1 MASMSYLHDR
11 HLQNEIKKMINDYSK
26 KGEDAIIQGDYKKG
40 TSYGYEALLLL
51 QVVSGTLTIEQ
62 YAAEKN
68 RLSHQPYTVE
78 VIRHAGVE
86 RLYHLH
92 GAVNLKKYA
101 IELMNFTPDL
111 WAESTSVIPAF
122 RSVSPIMILIPNGET
137 EAPIMRPPPIRI
149 WWEIED
155 QHSTDLVGTQ
165 VLVWREQCDETMI
178 EYWIERISESDGIQ
192 WAHMM
197 TWHNIDSPSV
207 LPRS

>member
-1 MASMSYLHDR
+1 MATMTYLYDPR
-11 HLQNEIKKMINDYSK
+11 LQNEIKKMINDYSK
-26 KGEDAIIQGDYKKG
+26 KGEEAMIQGDHNKG
-40 TSYGYEALLLL
+40 ASYGYEALLLL
-51 QVVSGTLTIEQ
+51 QLLSGTLTLEQ

-68 RLSHQPYTVE
+68 RLSHRPYKVE

-92 GAVNLKKYA
+92 GTVDLKKYA

-111 WAESTSVIPAF
+111 WADSISTPAF

-137 EAPIMRPPPIRI
+137 VAPIMHPPPIRI

-155 QHSTDLVGTQ
+155 QHAADPVGTQ
-165 VLVWREQCDETMI
+165 VLVWSEQCDETIM

-197 TWHNIDSPSV
+197 TWHGIDTPSV
-207 LPRS
+207 LPRA